1 MPKPATAIITTIM
14 SMTMATATLTE
25 GGLYRLLAWLSP
37 AFPIGAFSYSHGI
50 EAAVEAG
57 QIVDRISLEAWV
69 GAILRHGT
77 GRIDADLFRG
87 AWRIVAAREDCMAD
101 RASFETPAMPAPRDE
116 AILHGISDIP
126 HPEERPTAASR
137 RPHDDRP
144 SLGELMLIAARAD
157 AHRGTAETAL
167 EAWAQGEAFLA
178 TCRAAWPHSV
188 LDAWNEA
195 LAAEQR
201 PPAYAV
207 AVGVAAACAGVP
219 LAASLTAYL
228 HGVAANLVSA
238 GLRLIPLGQTDG
250 QRALRSLEP
259 VVAECVAAALTRPQN
274 DFGGCAFAAELA
286 SIDHETQY
294 TRLFRS

>member
-1 MPKPATAIITTIM
+1 MPRAGTRTITTM
-14 SMTMATATLTE
+14 MMMTTLTDS
-25 GGLYRLLAWLSP
+25 GLYRLLAWLSP
-37 AFPIGAFSYSHGI
+37 AFPVGAFSYSHGI

-57 QIVDRISLEAWV
+57 RVRDRASLEAWI
-69 GAILRHGT
+69 ATILRHGT
-77 GRIDADLFRG
+77 GRMDADLFRD
-87 AWRIVAAREDCMAD
+87 AWRAVAAKEDCIVD
-101 RASFETPAMPAPRDE
+101 RASFETPAMPAPQDE
-116 AILHGISDIP
+116 AILHGSSDIP

-137 RPHDDRP
+137 RTHDDRP
-144 SLGELMLIAARAD
+144 SLGELMRIAARAD

-167 EAWAQGEAFLA
+167 ESRAQGEAFLA
-178 TCRAAWPHSV
+178 TCRAAWPHPV
-188 LDAWNEA
+188 LDAWSEA
-195 LAAEQR
+195 LVAEQL

-219 LAASLTAYL
+219 LAAALTAYL

-250 QRALRSLEP
+250 QRALRALEP
-259 VVAECVAAALTRPQN
+259 VVADCVAAALTRPAE
-274 DFGGCAFAAELA
+274 DFGGCAFAAELG

>member
-1 MPKPATAIITTIM
+1 MRRAAIITTM
-14 SMTMATATLTE
+14 MTMTTLTDS
-25 GGLYRLLAWLSP
+25 GLYRLLAWLSP
-37 AFPIGAFSYSHGI
+37 SFPVGAFSYSHGI
-50 EAAVEAG
+50 EAALESGRV
-57 QIVDRISLEAWV
+57 VDRASLESWV

-77 GRIDADLFRG
+77 GRMDADLFRD
-87 AWRIVAAREDCMAD
+87 AWRVVAANEDCIAD
-101 RASFETPAMPAPRDE
+101 RASFETPATPAPQDE
-116 AILHGISDIP
+116 AILDGIHNLP

-137 RPHDDRP
+137 RTHDGRTR
-144 SLGELMLIAARAD
+144 LGDLMLITARAD
-157 AHRGTAETAL
+157 AHRGTTETAL
-167 EAWAQGEAFLA
+167 ESRAQGQAFLA
-178 TCRAAWPHSV
+178 TCRAAWPHPV
-188 LDAWNEA
+188 LDAWSEA
-195 LAAEQR
+195 LVAEQL

-219 LAASLTAYL
+219 LAAALTAYL

-250 QRALRSLEP
+250 QRALQALEP
-259 VVAECVAAALTRPQN
+259 VVADCVAAALTRPEN